1 MLLYTLTRVPS
12 PTSSLPNLLGGVVG
26 RYRDGPGNPLRHN
39 YEGTLRDLLQ
49 FFKPRQPK
57 KLYYQQVGGATT
69 PALVYTRVYLFT
81 RSALSSSWAHLC
93 YFSFFCRRCLYFCIG
108 TSCICSGT
116 SACFTPLTFYPVQ
129 LKMKITDFENRRSFK
144 SIWLNSQFR
153 EEVGLAP

>member
-81 RSALSSSWAHLC
+81 RSAL
-93 YFSFFCRRCLYFCIG
+93 I
-108 TSCICSGT
+108 
-116 SACFTPLTFYPVQ
+116 
-129 LKMKITDFENRRSFK
+129 
-144 SIWLNSQFR
+144 
-153 EEVGLAP
+153 